1 MYEDTIVL
9 GAENQWRD
17 VNYTTDEG
25 DGFIR
30 CDLCGT
36 GSMLK
41 RSPSIASHFNG
52 SRHRI
57 RYHTVKRNQE
67 RKMVSQMV
75 GQKIEAT
82 QCLNARTDQLG
93 LASWK
98 RHVHSHM
105 YLNACNGE
113 PHILASCTESF
124 TNILKLLEKYE
135 TMELTSLLELAIL
148 KHAVCSRYGFSSMQ
162 ELYDYKALEDD
173 FDPSEFLRS
182 QGITCGSNVI
192 IPLVMKFLLKSD
204 KEE

>member
-1 MYEDTIVL
+1 MDEDTFVL

-17 VNYTTDEG
+17 VNYTTDKG

-36 GSMLK
+36 GSMHK

-67 RKMVSQMV
+67 RKMV

-93 LASWK
+93 LVSWK

-105 YLNACNGE
+105 YLNACKGE

-135 TMELTSLLELAIL
+135 TM
-148 KHAVCSRYGFSSMQ
+148 
-162 ELYDYKALEDD
+162 
-173 FDPSEFLRS
+173 
-182 QGITCGSNVI
+182 
-192 IPLVMKFLLKSD
+192 
-204 KEE
+204 